1 MNEIHSLIDEI
12 RAAENQLSA
21 IATKR
26 AKASADAQK
35 ASQAVQEITDKIERL
50 HLSEKTL
57 SETGSRLG
65 TMASRALSR
74 GLLQNEI
81 QDALQPLA
89 LKDQIR
95 EASKIVTS
103 SKDAASEASLT
114 LQRLASEAQEEL
126 KAVEVEFAEA
136 EDTLENLRDNL
147 RILQAMP
154 A

>member
-1 MNEIHSLIDEI
+1 MIEIHSLLDEI
-12 RAAENQLSA
+12 RAAENQLGALATRRGKAVESA
-21 IATKR
+21 ENA
-26 AKASADAQK
+26 A
-35 ASQAVQEITDKIERL
+35 QAVQEITDKIERL

-57 SETGSRLG
+57 SETGNRLG
-65 TMASRALSR
+65 TMANRALSR

-95 EASKIVTS
+95 EASKLVTS

-126 KAVEVEFAEA
+126 KAVEVEFATA
-136 EDTLENLRDNL
+136 EDALEALRDDL